1 MTEPET
7 PRPPLTR
14 DRILRAAVTLADE
27 QGLGALTMR
36 RLGAA
41 LDVEAMSLY
50 KHVDGKDAILDGMV
64 EVVIAAIDTPA
75 RPTPWK
81 AAMRQRA
88 VSARTVLSR
97 HSWAIGLIE
106 SRGLAVTATTRYVD
120 AVIGCLRA
128 GGFSIQ
134 AAAHAFWLLDSF
146 VYGHVLQ
153 EAGVAAQAAVGA
165 GAAAHA
171 TAADERAGQST
182 GDEPG
187 AHPDLLALQAH
198 AGTHHFDMDREF
210 TTGLELLL
218 DAVATLRDRDDAD

>member
-1 MTEPET
+1 MTDPET

-50 KHVDGKDAILDGMV
+50 KHVDDKDAILDGMV
-64 EVVIAAIDTPA
+64 EIVIAAIDTPA
-75 RPTPWK
+75 RTTPWK

-88 VSARTVLSR
+88 VSARRVLTQ

-106 SRGLAVTATTRYVD
+106 SRGLAVTATTSYVD
-120 AVIGCLRA
+120 AIIGCLRA
-128 GGFSIQ
+128 GGFSIP

-153 EAGVAAQAAVGA
+153 EAGVAAQATGGA
-165 GAAAHA
+165 SVPDHA
-171 TAADERAGQST
+171 TPADEHAAPSPD
-182 GDEPG
+182 DEPE
-187 AHPDLLALQAH
+187 AHPDLRALQAH
-198 AGTHHFDMDREF
+198 AGAHHFDVDREF
-210 TTGLELLL
+210 TTGLELVL